1 MSIVIEEVNPA
12 KIRIPTKSTSEVPKT
27 RGLFFFFLSTF
38 SSKSGTPAHNRYSR
52 LEFIPTQNRW
62 SIR

>member
-27 RGLFFFFLSTF
+27 RGLFFFFLRTF
-38 SSKSGTPAHNRYSR
+38 SSKSGTPAHKSHKNDER
-52 LEFIPTQNRW
+52 
-62 SIR
+62 